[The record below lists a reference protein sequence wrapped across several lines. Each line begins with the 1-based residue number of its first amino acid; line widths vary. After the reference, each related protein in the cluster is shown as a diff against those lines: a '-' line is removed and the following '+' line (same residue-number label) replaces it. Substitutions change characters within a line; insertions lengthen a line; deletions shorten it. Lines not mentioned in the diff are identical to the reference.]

1 MLEIFLIGITVFH
14 KNRDYPRL
22 SNIKRQKYQEV
33 FIKFYST
40 GRNDPLPA
48 SAIFMVRKWRHTED
62 KTAPRST
69 QGKMSGLGCEF

>member
-33 FIKFYST
+33 LIKFYST
-40 GRNDPLPA
+40 GRNDA
-48 SAIFMVRKWRHTED
+48 YARFRHFHGEEME
-62 KTAPRST
+62 AH
-69 QGKMSGLGCEF
+69 